1 MRLKREKGK
10 GAHSSPRRAYEQ
22 LRAGIRVGALD
33 PRQRLVDDG
42 LADVL
47 GASRNSVRR
56 ALQMLA
62 EDGLITRERGTGTT
76 LCRPIFEV
84 PAGEMLPRNA
94 GSTAESAG
102 PDGPVAFVEEL
113 RNEVA
118 ACPADVRER
127 LGVEART
134 IFIYEQL
141 VLLSGEPAYVRI
153 GYIPRTRDSED
164 LVDRIEEL
172 DKDLQSFDANFA
184 RVFGVPFGGSRTTVE
199 ALPCSRR
206 IAHLLGIEEGS
217 PVLLRELTLL
227 DAFGQIREISYT
239 HFRGD
244 RIALSADGRA
254 SIGRRAQAS

>member
-22 LRAGIRVGALD
+22 LRASIRAGTLD
-33 PRQRLVDDG
+33 PQQRLVDDG

-76 LCRPIFEV
+76 LCRPILEV

-94 GSTAESAG
+94 ARSAEGAERG
-102 PDGPVAFVEEL
+102 GLVVFVEEL
-113 RNEVA
+113 RNEVV
-118 ACPADVRER
+118 ACPAELRDR

-134 IFIYEQL
+134 LFVYEQL

-153 GYIPRTRDSED
+153 GYIPRARDSDD
-164 LVDRIEEL
+164 LGARIEAL
-172 DKDLQSFDANFA
+172 DRDLQSFEENFA
-184 RVFGVPFGGSRTTVE
+184 GIFGVPFGGSRTTVE
-199 ALPCSRR
+199 ALSCSRR
-206 IAHLLGIEEGS
+206 IAHLLQIEEGS

-227 DAFGQIREISYT
+227 DALGQIREVSYT

-244 RIALSADGRA
+244 RIALAADGRT